1 MPSKIIV
8 IFFLIS
14 SFCVAQNANLANM
27 YFERGDYVQAA
38 SIYKK
43 LYQKNEVRRDY
54 FKRLLS
60 CYQSLENFEAATKL
74 LNQHQKKFRNQNN
87 LWVEIGYNLQLQDKA
102 EEATTFYQKALEFI
116 EDDPFQG
123 SSIGRA
129 FEQNHLLDYALQSY
143 KRAMELNPKLNFD
156 LSVAYLYGE
165 KADIENMFN
174 SYLNMV
180 EKNEQYYATVQRYT
194 GRFITDDSE
203 DINNLRFKELVL
215 KRLQKNPNNS
225 WNKLLSWL
233 FSQQKE
239 YNKALVQE
247 KALYKR
253 NGDELSRLVQLG
265 DIAFYDKDYNTSK
278 EAFTY
283 ILENTKD
290 PNLILNANSY
300 LLEVAIKL
308 ASTKKEIEVVEEK
321 FQELFT
327 KYGRTNSTL
336 ELQMAYADFLTFTK
350 DQPEKAINIL
360 KEALTQTTSDYQHGD
375 FKLKLGDV
383 LVYTNRFNEA
393 LINYSQVQ
401 TDLKNSSM
409 AQTAR
414 FKVAQTSY
422 FKGDFKWALSQ
433 LKVLK
438 KSTSQLIAND
448 ALELH
453 LLISDNIIGDT
464 LHTALKMYA
473 KADVLSYQNKTQA
486 AIDTLDAVL
495 KKFKGGAIEDKALYK
510 QAELYGAIKKYELAE
525 DNYLK
530 IIEFQKDGI
539 LVDNSYF
546 KLAELYKN
554 NLNNLEKAKEMY
566 QKIIFEFSNSIFLV
580 EARKQFR
587 KLRGD
592 VIN

>member
-8 IFFLIS
+8 LFFFFS
-14 SFCVAQNANLANM
+14 SFCIAQNANLANM

-43 LYQKNEVRRDY
+43 LYQKNDVRQDY

-60 CYQSLENFEAATKL
+60 SYQALENFEAATDL
-74 LNQHQKKFRNQNN
+74 LNKHQKKFSRRNN
-87 LWVEIGYNLQLQDKA
+87 LWVEIGYNLQLQDKT
-102 EEATTFYQKALEFI
+102 EEAKTYYEKALKII

-123 SSIGRA
+123 SGIGRA
-129 FEQNHLLDYALQSY
+129 FEQNHLIDYALRSY
-143 KRAMELNPKLNFD
+143 KKAMEQNPKLNLD
-156 LSVAYLYGE
+156 LNVAYLYGE

-174 SYLNMV
+174 SYLNLV

-203 DINNLRFKELVL
+203 NSNNKLFKKLVL
-215 KRLQKNPNNS
+215 KRLQKKPDNS

-233 FSQQKE
+233 YIQQKE
-239 YNKALVQE
+239 YNKALIQE

-253 NGDELSRLVQLG
+253 NKDDLSRIVELG
-265 DIAFYDKDYNTSK
+265 DIAFYDNDFSTTK
-278 EAFTY
+278 ESFNY

-300 LLEVAIKL
+300 LLDVAIKS
-308 ASTKKEIEVVEEK
+308 ASNKKDIEAVEEK
-321 FQELFT
+321 FHELFSA
-327 KYGRTNSTL
+327 YGRTNSTL
-336 ELQMAYADFLTFTK
+336 DLQMVYADFLTFTK
-350 DQPEKAINIL
+350 DEPEQAISIL
-360 KEALTQTTSDYQHGD
+360 KEALTQTTSDFQHGD

-383 LVYTNRFNEA
+383 LVYTNKFNEA

-401 TDLKNSSM
+401 TNLKNSSL

-453 LLISDNIIGDT
+453 LLISDNIVGDT

-473 KADVLSYQNKTQA
+473 RADVLAYQNKNEA
-486 AIDTLDAVL
+486 AIDSLNTVL
-495 KKFKGGAIEDKALYK
+495 KKFKGGAIEDETLYK
-510 QAELYGAIKKYELAE
+510 QAELYTKTQKYNLAE
-525 DNYLK
+525 ANYLQL
-530 IIEFQKDGI
+530 IEFDKTGI

-554 NLNNLEKAKEMY
+554 HLDDEEKAKQMY
-566 QKIIFEFSNSIFLV
+566 QKIIFEFPNSIFLV

-592 VIN
+592 SIN

>member
-38 SIYKK
+38 SIYQK

-74 LNQHQKKFRNQNN
+74 LNQHQKKFRKQNN
-87 LWVEIGYNLQLQDKA
+87 LWVEIGYNLQLQGKID
-102 EEATTFYQKALEFI
+102 EAIPHYQKALKFI

-123 SSIGRA
+123 SVIGRA
-129 FEQNHLLDYALQSY
+129 FEENHLIDYALQSY

-156 LSVAYLYGE
+156 LNVAYLYGE
-165 KADIENMFN
+165 KADIENMFD
-174 SYLNMV
+174 SYLNLV
-180 EKNEQYYATVQRYT
+180 EKNEKYYATVQRYT
-194 GRFITDDSE
+194 GRFISDNSE
-203 DINNLRFKELVL
+203 DANNKRFKTLVL

-253 NGDELSRLVQLG
+253 IPDNLSRILELG
-265 DIAFYDKDYNTSK
+265 DIAFHDNDYNTTK

-300 LLEVAIKL
+300 LLEVALKL
-308 ASTKKEIEVVEEK
+308 ASTKKEIEAVEEK
-321 FQELFT
+321 FQELFLE
-327 KYGRTNSTL
+327 YGRTNATL
-336 ELQMAYADFLTFTK
+336 ELQMAYADFLTFKK
-350 DQPEKAINIL
+350 DEPEKAITIL
-360 KEALTQTTSDYQHGD
+360 KKALNETTSEYQHGD
-375 FKLKLGDV
+375 IKLKLGDV
-383 LVYTNRFNEA
+383 LVYTNKFNEA

-401 TDLKNSSM
+401 TDLKNSAL

-473 KADVLSYQNKTQA
+473 KADVLAFQNKNQA
-486 AIDTLDAVL
+486 AIDTLNSVL
-495 KKFKGGAIEDKALYK
+495 KKFKGGGIEDEALYK
-510 QAELYGAIKKYELAE
+510 QAELYSKIKKYNLAE
-525 DNYLK
+525 SNYLK
-530 IIEFQKDGI
+530 IIALDKVGI
-539 LVDNSYF
+539 LVDNCYF

-554 NLNNLEKAKEMY
+554 DLNDVDKAKEMY
-566 QKIIFEFSNSIFLV
+566 QKIIFEFPNSIFLV

>member
-8 IFFLIS
+8 LFFLIS
-14 SFCVAQNANLANM
+14 SFCSAQNANLANM
-27 YFERGDYVQAA
+27 YFERGDYILAKSLYEQL
-38 SIYKK
+38 YKK
-43 LYQKNEVRRDY
+43 NDVRRDY

-60 CYQSLENFEAATKL
+60 CYQALENYDKATSL
-74 LNQHQKKFRNQNN
+74 LIKHQKKFRDQTN
-87 LWVEIGYNLQLQDKA
+87 LWVEIGYNFQLQGKT
-102 EEATTFYQKALEFI
+102 EEAVINYEKALKYI
-116 EDDPFQG
+116 ENDPYQG
-123 SSIGRA
+123 NVMGRA
-129 FEQNHLLDYALQSY
+129 FEENHLTDYALRSY
-143 KRAMELNPKLNFD
+143 KRAMELNPNLNLD
-156 LSVAYLYGE
+156 LNVAYLYGE
-165 KADIENMFN
+165 KADIENMFD
-174 SYLNMV
+174 SYLNLV
-180 EKNEQYYATVQRYT
+180 EKNEKYYATVQRYA

-203 DINNLRFKELVL
+203 DPSNVLFRKLVL

-233 FSQQKE
+233 FTQQKD

-247 KALYKR
+247 KALFKR
-253 NGDELSRLVQLG
+253 NSENLFRIEELG
-265 DIAFYDKDYNTSK
+265 DIAFYDNDNTTAQ
-278 EAFTY
+278 EAFSY
-283 ILENTKD
+283 VLENTKD
-290 PNLILNANSY
+290 QNSILNAQYY
-300 LLEVAIKL
+300 LLNVAIKT
-308 ASTKKEIEVVEEK
+308 AVTKKEIQTVEEQ

-327 KYGRTNSTL
+327 EYGRTFTTL
-336 ELQMAYADFLTFTK
+336 DLQMAYADFLTFTK
-350 DQPEKAINIL
+350 DEPEKAIVIL
-360 KEALTQTTSDYQHGD
+360 KDALKETTSDYQHGN

-401 TDLKNSSM
+401 TDLKNSTL

-453 LLISDNIIGDT
+453 LLISENIIGDT
-464 LHTALKMYA
+464 LHTSLKMYA
-473 KADVLSYQNKTQA
+473 KADVLAYQNKTQA
-486 AIDTLDAVL
+486 AIDTLNAVL
-495 KKFKGGAIEDKALYK
+495 IKFKGGAIEDETIYK
-510 QAELYGAIKKYELAE
+510 QAELYTKIKKYNLAE
-525 DNYLK
+525 GNYLQL
-530 IIEFQKDGI
+530 IELDKTGI

-546 KLAELYKN
+546 KLAELYQN
-554 NLNNLEKAKEMY
+554 NLNNSDKAKEMY
-566 QKIIFEFSNSIFLV
+566 QKIIFEFPNSIYLV

-592 VIN
+592 IIN